1 MRNSICLLAASL
13 SAALAACGSNNV
25 SSNDDARRA
34 YLGLDGSIDKA
45 LDLGFKGFND
55 AQSANIPTETGSG
68 DLSGTLSVSGQVDQG
83 SSANREMRLDVA
95 MANYS
100 DVANFIYSTG
110 GNPDGGADAGAAPAL
125 DMKLMNIPA
134 GTLQGSLVGT
144 YTMSGALAG
153 PVTLNLTFTGT
164 TEVDPD
170 GGTNAGVIRKPG
182 TTQVTGTATSPAGT
196 YTVNVT
202 K

>member
-1 MRNSICLLAASL
+1 MRNSICLLAIFL
-13 SAALAACGSNNV
+13 TVALAACGSSNV

-68 DLSGTLSVSGQVDQG
+68 DLSGTLSVGGQVDQG

-95 MANYS
+95 MSGYS
-100 DVANFIYSTG
+100 DVANFIYNTG

-125 DMKLMNIPA
+125 DMKLMNVPA
-134 GTLQGSLVGT
+134 GTLQGTLVGT

-153 PVTLNLTFTGT
+153 PVTLNLTFTGAL
-164 TEVDPD
+164 ELDPD
-170 GGTNAGVIRKPG
+170 GGANAGVIRKPG
-182 TTQVTGTATSPAGT
+182 TTQVTGTAISPAGT